1 MAQFV
6 IDVSDADYERTVT
19 ALSRT
24 GGYNPEFM
32 SESAEEWAQRMIVLL
47 IRNTVVNYELAQW
60 QASQTTPQSTVL
72 SLPAPID

>member
-6 IDVSDADYERTVT
+6 IEVSDADYQRTVA
-19 ALSRT
+19 ALAAT
-24 GGYNPEFM
+24 GGYDPQFTQDTPDDV
-32 SESAEEWAQRMIVLL
+32 ALRMIVSL

-60 QASQTTPQSTVL
+60 QLAQSTPQSTSL